1 MLSLEGKR
9 VVAQSALMV
18 LERQVQA
25 TIHFCSFLD
34 GGTCHKKI
42 GFCLADIPDMMGTC
56 A

>member
-42 GFCLADIPDMMGTC
+42 GFCLADIADMT
-56 A
+56 